1 MQMEATGHLDFW
13 GRGGSRS
20 ADWEAIITYVI
31 DGFMGMG
38 SWGRTLTHCSC
49 AEACFRS
56 LQLLTKAPHPRC
68 RGRIC
73 WVTGRPCWRHPHVR
87 ISIVAMVEFLHL
99 YVCWLIRF
107 VVQVQEIQ

>member
-1 MQMEATGHLDFW
+1 MEATGHLDFW
-13 GRGGSRS
+13 GRGGGRS

-56 LQLLTKAPHPRC
+56 LQLLRGHLVGNAKNFACHISTLTRC
-68 RGRIC
+68 RENFSD
-73 WVTGRPCWRHPHVR
+73 TH
-87 ISIVAMVEFLHL
+87 
-99 YVCWLIRF
+99 
-107 VVQVQEIQ
+107 

>member
-56 LQLLTKAPHPRC
+56 LQLLTKAPHPLAA
-68 RGRIC
+68 
-73 WVTGRPCWRHPHVR
+73 
-87 ISIVAMVEFLHL
+87 VAASPGSPADLAGAIL
-99 YVCWLIRF
+99 TYVYPS
-107 VVQVQEIQ
+107 